1 MSKMK
6 LCLLFLFQFFC
17 LSNIIAQNNSD
28 SITVEKIVNNAVS
41 AMGGKE
47 YLQTIKTLYSDISTE
62 MEGRQVHWIIK
73 EMHPNK
79 GSFQITYNNR
89 SVYHN
94 WFDGKKGFE
103 IVNGEK
109 RKADAREFKDK
120 KYKKNIFD
128 ELDYLDSTLWKIE
141 LAGEEKVNNE
151 DCYKIKATLANG
163 AVSMFYFSKNT
174 FHRLRVDKIS
184 NAEKDTFKTT
194 FFGGFSKFGQLT
206 MYTEMRFEDN
216 GIIQTAK
223 IINLLINEMV
233 TDNDFK

>member
-1 MSKMK
+1 MK
-6 LCLLFLFQFFC
+6 LSLLFLCQFFC
-17 LSNIIAQNNSD
+17 LSSIIAQNKSN
-28 SITVEKIVNNAVS
+28 SITTEEIINNAIT
-41 AMGGKE
+41 AMGGRE
-47 YLQTIKTLYSDISTE
+47 YLQTIKTLYSDIATQ

-73 EMHPNK
+73 EMYPNK
-79 GSFQITYNNR
+79 GSFEITYNNR

-103 IVNGEK
+103 MINGK
-109 RKADAREFKDK
+109 KKKADPDEFKEK
-120 KYKKNIFD
+120 IYKKNIFD
-128 ELDYLDSTLWKIE
+128 ELDYLDSTLWKLE

-151 DCYKIKATLANG
+151 DCYKVKATLANG
-163 AVSMFYFSKNT
+163 AISVFYFSKTT
-174 FHRLRVDKIS
+174 FHNLRVDKIS
-184 NAEKDTFKTT
+184 NAEKDTFETT

-216 GIIQTAK
+216 GVKQTAK